1 MGRNAARAH
10 RHRTTHRGGAHAIAA
25 AATAVIVAALAAS
38 CGPAIEY
45 RPRPGFATS
54 EELPDEIVLPN
65 GKVIRYLPL
74 SEYLA
79 MKEEGKEGG
88 RFGGRRKA
96 AAAARKADDAAP
108 AETFT
113 PWRDLEDGRVE
124 IDALFPEHVVANTMR
139 AFREERFGDL
149 WDQFVASGVRARA
162 AQDGGPEAAR
172 EQFTAWCGKRRGD
185 VMTLLNRMSFGFSTN
200 AVVVRRTGPNFLELS
215 LSPQT
220 AGDFRYRVVE
230 VAFEQTPAGQRARL
244 AGIR

>member
-1 MGRNAARAH
+1 MPG
-10 RHRTTHRGGAHAIAA
+10 
-25 AATAVIVAALAAS
+25 ATARILRRRCVPCRGAGAAFVVGVAALAAS
-38 CGPAIEY
+38 CGPTVEY

-54 EELPDEIVLPN
+54 EELPDEIVLPD

-79 MKEEGKEGG
+79 MKEEGREGG

-96 AAAARKADDAAP
+96 AAASRRTDDSAP
-108 AETFT
+108 AEGFVA
-113 PWRDLEDGRVE
+113 WRELDDGRVE
-124 IDALFPEHVVANTMR
+124 LDALFPEQVVANTMR

-162 AQDGGPEAAR
+162 AQEGGPEAAR
-172 EQFTAWCGKRRGD
+172 ERFTSWCGSRRGD

-200 AVVVRRTGPNFLELS
+200 AVVVRRTAPNFLELS